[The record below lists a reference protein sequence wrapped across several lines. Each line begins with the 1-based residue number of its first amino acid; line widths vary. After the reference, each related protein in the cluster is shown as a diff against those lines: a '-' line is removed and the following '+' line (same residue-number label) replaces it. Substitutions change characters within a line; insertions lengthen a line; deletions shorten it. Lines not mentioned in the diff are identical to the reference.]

1 MEGLE
6 LVVILGA
13 TLLVGGFLA
22 SKIRVPAPLVLIII
36 GSAIG
41 FLPFLSETQL
51 PPDVV
56 LLLFLPALLYW
67 EAFNSSWREIRRN
80 LRVILLMSIGLTLAT
95 AAVVAVIAH
104 AFGLPWSIAIALG
117 AILAPTDATAVSA
130 IAGRLPRRQG
140 TTLRAESLINDGT
153 ALVLYSVA
161 VTAAVSGEGI
171 SFGETSLRF
180 VLSYAIAFVVGLAV
194 GFATRFIR
202 RLIGEDRLL
211 ANTLSVLTPFL
222 AYLPAEALHA
232 SGVVAVVTTGLIVS
246 QVAVPLISARTRSQA
261 YGFWQVATYLLNGAL
276 FVLIGIQLHAV
287 IEGIDGSWGPTLV
300 LGIVATAAVILSRL
314 VRMNT
319 TPYIIRALD
328 RRPYQRTRRIAFR
341 QRIPLAWA
349 GFRGAVSLA
358 AALALPAQTASG
370 DPLPGR
376 DIVIAVT
383 FVVILLTLFV
393 QGLTLPAVV
402 RWGRLPADPTE
413 FDEQLLADQ
422 TTAQK
427 VLAELD
433 RLSSELRTPDATAAD
448 YRAML
453 EQRLARIHRSDSD
466 PSAATLD
473 DDDTVHDARL
483 RLAALPIKRA
493 ALFELR
499 DQGRIDDVI
508 LRRSM
513 AHIDIEE
520 LRLTDIEE
528 DD

>member
-13 TLLVGGFLA
+13 TLLVGGLIA
-22 SKIRVPAPLVLIII
+22 SRIRVPAPLVLIVI
-36 GSAIG
+36 GSGIG
-41 FLPFLSETQL
+41 FLPFLSDLQL

-80 LRVILLMSIGLTLAT
+80 LRVILLMSVGLTLAT
-95 AAVVAVIAH
+95 AVLVAVIAH

-130 IAGRLPRRQG
+130 IAGRLPRRQA

-153 ALVLYSVA
+153 ALTLYAVA
-161 VTAAVSGEGI
+161 VAAAVSGGDVSI
-171 SFGETSLRF
+171 GETSLRF
-180 VLSYAIAFVVGLAV
+180 LLSYGVALLVGLV
-194 GFATRFIR
+194 IGFATRLLR
-202 RLIGEDRLL
+202 RVIGEDRLL

-232 SGVVAVVTTGLIVS
+232 SGVVAVVTTGLVVS

-261 YGFWQVATYLLNGAL
+261 YGFWQLATYLLNGAL
-276 FVLIGIQLHAV
+276 FVLIGVQLHSV
-287 IEGIDGSWGPTLV
+287 IEGLDGSWGPTLL
-300 LGIVATAAVILSRL
+300 LGLAATAAVIVARL
-314 VRMNT
+314 AWINT
-319 TPYIIRALD
+319 TPYLIRMVD
-328 RRPYQRTRRIAFR
+328 RRPVQRTRRISFR
-341 QRIPLAWA
+341 QRIPLGWA

-376 DIVIAVT
+376 DVVIAVT

-402 RWGRLPADPTE
+402 KWGRLPDDPTE
-413 FDEQLLADQ
+413 LDERLLADQ
-422 TTAQK
+422 VIVQA
-427 VLAELD
+427 VLDELDGLAE
-433 RLSSELRTPDATAAD
+433 RLRTPDATVTA
-448 YRAML
+448 YREML
-453 EQRLARIHRSDSD
+453 EERLARIHRSDDD
-466 PSAATLD
+466 PSVASLD
-473 DDDTVHDARL
+473 EDTHDSRL
-483 RLAALPIKRA
+483 RLAALQIKRD
-493 ALFELR
+493 ALFDLR
-499 DQGRIDDVI
+499 DSGRIDDVI
-508 LRRSM
+508 LRRTM

-520 LRLTDIEE
+520 LRLSAVDPEN
-528 DD
+528 D